1 MPARPKIKGSY
12 DIYRTN
18 ADLVPSPG
26 SEIHFFKNGV
36 HLGLAFSD
44 IYEGTYFP
52 TVALY
57 QYARVEI
64 NLTGPFF
71 NDEILADFEAKPL
84 VDYSD

>member
-1 MPARPKIKGSY
+1 M
-12 DIYRTN
+12 
-18 ADLVPSPG
+18 PSPG
-26 SEIHFFKNGV
+26 SEIHFFKNGQ

-44 IYEGTYFP
+44 IYEGAYFP

-71 NDEILADFEAKPL
+71 NDGILVDFDAKPL
-84 VDYSD
+84 VENST